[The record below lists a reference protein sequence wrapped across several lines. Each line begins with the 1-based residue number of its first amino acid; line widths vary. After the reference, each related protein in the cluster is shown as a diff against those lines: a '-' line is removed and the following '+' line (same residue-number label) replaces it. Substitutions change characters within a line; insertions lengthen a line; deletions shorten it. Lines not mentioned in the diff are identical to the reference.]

1 MAESLSSGAR
11 SASDEVWYL
20 HLRVELRWFLM
31 ALLVRMTRSLT
42 MVAHLFAE
50 ASVGEE
56 DGIILLGH
64 DGVVLYPQ

>member
-1 MAESLSSGAR
+1 
-11 SASDEVWYL
+11 
-20 HLRVELRWFLM
+20 M